1 MKLTLKFNL
10 IFVAIFGLGLAATG
24 YIANRFL
31 QNHARD
37 EVVQQARLMMETSSS
52 SRAYTSHQV
61 RPILEK
67 IHSRENVFYPE
78 SVPAF
83 AALSV
88 FNYLRKTYPDYA
100 YREATL
106 NPTNPRDRAT
116 DWEAD
121 IIRNFADRP
130 ETDKSLIDGERDTPT
145 GRSVYLAAPLRSPAS
160 CLECHS
166 TPEAAPKAMLALYG
180 PANGFGWKENQVIGA
195 QIVSV
200 PVTLPEKM
208 AAQTFRHFMI
218 SLSAVG
224 IVTLLVLNVLL
235 YITVIRPVRRFATSA
250 DRISQGDM
258 DVPEL
263 PARGR
268 DEISILAGAFNRMHR
283 SLASA
288 MKMLDEK

>member
-106 NPTNPRDRAT
+106 NPTNPADRAV

-121 IIRNFADRP
+121 VINLFRNDPSKKEF
-130 ETDKSLIDGERDTPT
+130 IGERPTPT
-145 GRSVYLAAPLRSPAS
+145 GQALYLAKPILATPDCLR
-160 CLECHS
+160 CHS
-166 TPEAAPKAMLALYG
+166 VPEAAPVAMVKIYG
-180 PANGFGWKENQVIGA
+180 TNNGFGWKQNEIVGA

-200 PVTLPEKM
+200 PM
-208 AAQTFRHFMI
+208 AIPQAIASRAFSSLMLWLGGI
-218 SLSAVG
+218 SLT
-224 IVTLLVLNVLL
+224 TLILFNLALVLA
-235 YITVIRPVRRFATSA
+235 VIRPVKRLSATA
-250 DRISQGDM
+250 DEISKGNL

-263 PARGR
+263 PVKGK
-268 DEISILAGAFNRMHR
+268 DEVSVLADSFNRMHR
-283 SLASA
+283 SLVKAI
-288 MKMLDEK
+288 KMLEE